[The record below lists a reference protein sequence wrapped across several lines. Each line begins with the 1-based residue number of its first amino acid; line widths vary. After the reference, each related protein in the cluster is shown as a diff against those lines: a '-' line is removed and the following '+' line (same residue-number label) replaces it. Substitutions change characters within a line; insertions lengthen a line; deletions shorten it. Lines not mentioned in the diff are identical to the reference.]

1 MKTRIWVFA
10 TGIVCAVVL
19 LLGVVSGLLP
29 QLSAANATHQ
39 LANDTEDQNLIFQA
53 QLDALSAD
61 DANLAELNRELE
73 DLRQAIPGDAASAA
87 FVAQLAEIEA
97 SSGARLS
104 AYHVLTPF
112 TQEAV
117 TDPTAEQ
124 VTEGEVAT
132 DGTVPATPTA
142 SGLQPIPLT
151 VEVTGETRE
160 QVADYVRALQTGD
173 RLITVEL
180 ARVYLDDST
189 QLWKAEIQGAIYV
202 YPGSMSA
209 ATASE

>member
-1 MKTRIWVFA
+1 MKTRIWVFG
-10 TGIVCAVVL
+10 TGIVCAIVL

-29 QLSAANATHQ
+29 QLSNANSTHQ
-39 LANDTEDQNLIFQA
+39 LAEDTEDQNLIFQA
-53 QLDALSAD
+53 QLDTLSDD
-61 DANLAELNRELE
+61 DANLTELNRELE

-87 FVAQLAEIEA
+87 FVAQLAAIEA

-112 TQEAV
+112 VQDAV

-124 VTEGEVAT
+124 VAEGEVVT
-132 DGTVPATPTA
+132 DGTVPAAPTA

-151 VEVTGETRE
+151 LEVTGETRE
-160 QVADYVRALQTGD
+160 QVADFVRALQVSD

-180 ARVYLDDST
+180 VRIYTDDSVA
-189 QLWKAEIQGAIYV
+189 WKAEIQGAIYV
-202 YPGSMSA
+202 YPSSVSA
-209 ATASE
+209 AATTG